1 MITETKKAPP
11 ETLGALAASLAELA
25 GHIDEVTKG
34 LEEFP
39 FTKQTEVLLARMEQT
54 EVDGPLAA
62 FDGFLYAW
70 MLAKLPEL
78 YGILSIEDH
87 SYRQYVV
94 LRRNHEKLSLL
105 IPRVFKYVD
114 QSWAERNEPE
124 DGE

>member
-1 MITETKKAPP
+1 MIAMDRKVP
-11 ETLGALAASLAELA
+11 ETLGELATSLAELA

-34 LEEFP
+34 VEEFP

-54 EVDGPLAA
+54 EVDGPMAA

-87 SYRQYVV
+87 NYREYVV
-94 LRRNHEKLSLL
+94 LRHNHEKLSLL

-114 QSWAERNEPE
+114 QEWGAK
-124 DGE
+124 GEVE